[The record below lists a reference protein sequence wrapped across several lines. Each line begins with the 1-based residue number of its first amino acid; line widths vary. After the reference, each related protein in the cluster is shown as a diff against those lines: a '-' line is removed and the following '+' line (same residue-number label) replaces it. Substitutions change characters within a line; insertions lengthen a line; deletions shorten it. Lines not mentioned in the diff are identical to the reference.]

1 MEIKSFLEYLQYE
14 KNYSEHT
21 RRAYGRD
28 IAQFESFLQQ
38 EHPQVDLVHST
49 YSSIRHWIAHL
60 AATHTNRSIN
70 RKLSSLKTF
79 YGYLERVGQRK
90 GNPLGAH
97 RSLKVQSDF
106 ALPLSEKEMEEF
118 LDAMRFEDTVPGRRD
133 QLMIE
138 LLYSTGMRRKEL
150 IGLRLADWDRSKRIL
165 RIQGKGNKERFLPV
179 LPEIQEMLKAYLED
193 MPLEADRSPQ
203 APLLRTDK
211 GKPLYPTFVYRT
223 INKYLQE
230 VSTKVKKSPHILRH
244 TFATHLLNRGAD
256 LNSVKELLGHAS
268 LASTQVYTHS
278 SIEELKKVHQAAHP
292 RSEKK

>member
-1 MEIKSFLEYLQYE
+1 
-14 KNYSEHT
+14 
-21 RRAYGRD
+21 
-28 IAQFESFLQQ
+28 
-38 EHPQVDLVHST
+38 
-49 YSSIRHWIAHL
+49 
-60 AATHTNRSIN
+60 
-70 RKLSSLKTF
+70 
-79 YGYLERVGQRK
+79 
-90 GNPLGAH
+90 
-97 RSLKVQSDF
+97 
-106 ALPLSEKEMEEF
+106 
-118 LDAMRFEDTVPGRRD
+118 MRFEDTVPGRRD

>member
-1 MEIKSFLEYLQYE
+1 
-14 KNYSEHT
+14 
-21 RRAYGRD
+21 
-28 IAQFESFLQQ
+28 
-38 EHPQVDLVHST
+38 
-49 YSSIRHWIAHL
+49 
-60 AATHTNRSIN
+60 
-70 RKLSSLKTF
+70 
-79 YGYLERVGQRK
+79 
-90 GNPLGAH
+90 
-97 RSLKVQSDF
+97 
-106 ALPLSEKEMEEF
+106 
-118 LDAMRFEDTVPGRRD
+118 
-133 QLMIE
+133 
-138 LLYSTGMRRKEL
+138 MRRKEL

-179 LPEIQEMLKAYLED
+179 LPEIQEMLKVYLEE
-193 MPLEADRSPQ
+193 MTSEADRSPQ

-268 LASTQVYTHS
+268 LASTQVYIHS